1 MISKGLNCSFCSV
14 RPLHAML
21 DENGHEEAAMEFALH
36 YKCVFGTSI
45 NPSVPES
52 SVLNPIYK
60 TGRDAETG
68 THGGE
73 IDP

>member
-1 MISKGLNCSFCSV
+1 
-14 RPLHAML
+14 ML

-45 NPSVPES
+45 NASLPES